1 MSSARTYLDWNATAP
16 LRPQAHAA
24 VLAALDVV
32 GNPSSPHGE
41 GRRARALI
49 EDAREQVAALV
60 NAQPFEVVFT
70 SGGTEANNTVLRS
83 GWEQIF
89 MAGVEHDSV
98 LAPARASAA
107 RVVDVCVDQTGVL
120 GADALEQRL
129 ACAHER
135 VGSLLSLQLAN
146 NETGVLQPIADISR
160 RAKAQG
166 LTVHTDAVQAI
177 GRIPVDVRDLG
188 VDLLTVSAHKL
199 GGPKGVGALIVRE
212 HAAVGALVA
221 GGGQE
226 RRRRAGTE
234 NVAAIAGFG
243 AAAAAAQEGLAGM
256 ARVGALRDRL
266 ERDVRAATPAA
277 VVIGEQA
284 SRLPNTSSLALAGT
298 TAEMLVI
305 ALDLAGIAV
314 SAGAACSSGKVGT
327 SHVAAAMGLDPRLA
341 RAAIRVSLGWTTTE
355 RDVAAFVAAWSNIT
369 ARRVNERAVA

>member
-60 NAQPFEVVFT
+60 NAQPSEVVFT

-83 GWEQIF
+83 GWQQIF

-146 NETGVLQPIADISR
+146 NETGVLQPIAEISR